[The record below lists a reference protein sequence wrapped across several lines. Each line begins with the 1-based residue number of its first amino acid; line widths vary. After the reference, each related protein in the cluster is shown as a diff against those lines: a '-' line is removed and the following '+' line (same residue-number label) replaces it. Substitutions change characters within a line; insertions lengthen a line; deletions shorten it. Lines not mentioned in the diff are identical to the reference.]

1 MWAVLGHKNEN
12 ELGLPV
18 RVKSPWCRHGVS
30 REINVDVAV
39 IMLIMSMFCR
49 FYLSAAGTPHACH
62 LEELVKNSEGPAVVA
77 YDL

>member
-1 MWAVLGHKNEN
+1 MWAVLGHKSEY

-30 REINVDVAV
+30 REIKVDVAV
-39 IMLIMSMFCR
+39 TVLIMSMFRR
-49 FYLSAAGTPHACH
+49 FYLSAASTPHACH
-62 LEELVKNSEGPAVVA
+62 LEEPAKNSEGPVVVA